1 MEVLLWYLLAVNVL
15 TFIMFNLDKWYA
27 STGGWRISE
36 KTLLITCLA
45 GGSVGGYLGMK
56 FAHHKT
62 RKFIFSKGLPA
73 MGVAQLMLFI
83 WVSF

>member
-15 TFIMFNLDKWYA
+15 TFIMFNLDKWFA

-36 KTLLITCLA
+36 RTLFIASLA
-45 GGSVGGYLGMK
+45 GGGVGGYLGMK

-62 RKFIFSKGLPA
+62 RKTIFSVGLPVIGA
-73 MGVAQLMLFI
+73 VQLVLFLWI
-83 WVSF
+83 SI